1 MLTFQTRC
9 RQVWLKQPLRNEVCL
24 ARNHRIVQRAI
35 GAFRVGGPRVVP
47 GDYMVGEEP

>member
-1 MLTFQTRC
+1 MDEAD
-9 RQVWLKQPLRNEVCL
+9 KQPLRNEVCL
-24 ARNHRIVQRAI
+24 ARNDRIVQRAI